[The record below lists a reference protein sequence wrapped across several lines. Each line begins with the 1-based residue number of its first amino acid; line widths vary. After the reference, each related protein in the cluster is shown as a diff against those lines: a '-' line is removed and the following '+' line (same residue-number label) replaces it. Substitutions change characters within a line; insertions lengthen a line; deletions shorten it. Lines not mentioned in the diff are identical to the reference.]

1 MSTAILSALP
11 EEQAGLVQALAQPQR
26 IIHAGRSFWRGELY
40 DRPVVLALSGMGKV
54 AAATTATALIERFGA
69 ARILFTGVA
78 GGVGDGVRVGDVVVA
93 SDYLQHD
100 MDASP
105 LFPRWELP
113 GYGAAAVRSEG
124 CTLCLACTMVCPTG
138 AFRANPD
145 RPELSFLEDAC
156 VQCGLCVA
164 TCPEKVIS
172 LEPRLNF
179 AEAASQ
185 PRVVKAEEPAAC
197 TRCGKLFGTRAS
209 VARVK
214 EKLRASGH
222 WMFSSPE
229 RLAVLDLCEDC
240 RAIEATTGG
249 LDPYAGPERP
259 ATTTTEDYLRRP

>member
-113 GYGAAAVRSEG
+113 GYGGARLACDTALTATLLQAASACLERAGGVVDAQDGGTAPRVHQGLLASGDRFVSAAQDAHALRTTLHAAGHPVLAVEMEGAAV
-124 CTLCLACTMVCPTG
+124 AQVCADYRVPFAAMRTISD
-138 AFRANPD
+138 RAD
-145 RPELSFLEDAC
+145 DTAHVDFSHF
-156 VQCGLCVA
+156 VA
-164 TCPEKVIS
+164 TVASRYADHIVEAW
-172 LEPRLNF
+172 LRL
-179 AEAASQ
+179 
-185 PRVVKAEEPAAC
+185 
-197 TRCGKLFGTRAS
+197 L
-209 VARVK
+209 
-214 EKLRASGH
+214 
-222 WMFSSPE
+222 
-229 RLAVLDLCEDC
+229 
-240 RAIEATTGG
+240 
-249 LDPYAGPERP
+249 
-259 ATTTTEDYLRRP
+259 